1 MNEFDSS
8 PPDNSQQSDYT
19 VLQISQEAIQNCDTS
34 EYVTQLHGIT
44 DSLQSFEAAFQR
56 YVFLISGYDDD
67 PRELYQIPEVVSFI
81 KDLNSKLPFWLY
93 FVNTSDKRFF
103 SWMIACL
110 CQAMSLDQDDETIY
124 ADFNSDAYNELIE
137 TQFSNIVKL
146 MTGLGMGESI
156 QEKVLKE
163 LSVNLAALMV
173 VEN

>member
-1 MNEFDSS
+1 MSEFASS
-8 PPDNSQQSDYT
+8 PPDISQQSDYT

-44 DSLQSFEAAFQR
+44 DSLQSLEVAFQK
-56 YVFLISGYDDD
+56 YVLLISGYYEDQ
-67 PRELYQIPEVVSFI
+67 RELYQIPEVVSFI

-93 FVNTSDKRFF
+93 FVNTSDKKFF

-110 CQAMSLDQDDETIY
+110 CQAMSLDQDEETIY
-124 ADFNSDAYNELIE
+124 ADFDADAYNELIE
-137 TQFSNIVKL
+137 IQFSNFVKL
-146 MTGLGMGESI
+146 VSGLGMGESI